1 MPDWIITP
9 ASNAM
14 DKIVSYRTVLQAMRQ
29 FVRQNAVVSDTVNIY
44 HDAARTQRTSLR
56 YSNNNY
62 QVDQINGQNILYNY
76 PDPLPDFNI
85 NTLPSGFPLQG
96 TAVNA
101 TQKSQL
107 LFLLPEAARSE
118 EIQSRMEAA
127 FSNAATIALQPL
139 AVLVKKYSA
148 TCAVV
153 GVNVAHPLRPLTRA
167 DYLAYANTLP
177 PNNPDRVAILQLL
190 G

>member
-76 PDPLPDFNI
+76 PDPLPDFNMTVSRTKC
-85 NTLPSGFPLQG
+85 NTL
-96 TAVNA
+96 
-101 TQKSQL
+101 
-107 LFLLPEAARSE
+107 
-118 EIQSRMEAA
+118 
-127 FSNAATIALQPL
+127 
-139 AVLVKKYSA
+139 
-148 TCAVV
+148 
-153 GVNVAHPLRPLTRA
+153 LRCRHGL
-167 DYLAYANTLP
+167 TLP
-177 PNNPDRVAILQLL
+177 PTLRRRTRLHHADDPPGA
-190 G
+190 